1 MKNSKLPMD
10 IFLMNNTSTRY
21 DRFAI
26 RLTQII
32 SRLLSGESLDLKTLA
47 EEFGVS
53 ERTLQRDFHQR
64 LLHLNI
70 VSENG
75 RWRLDGKRFTDSSL
89 DVLAFMR
96 NTGITQLFPSPD
108 RRLMHYLTGETSHS
122 PCIIWPSSHSDSV
135 VSSEC
140 FQRLIQAICQQNCI
154 HLLTGGD
161 SHTVFEPYRLIHT
174 EGNWYL
180 VACQAEIIRVIPAAR
195 INQVKLT
202 TESFVRREDICH
214 LTAGERFIASLPHF
228 PYIHDVMNSANHRSY
243 KKYYS
248 SNK

>member
-1 MKNSKLPMD
+1 
-10 IFLMNNTSTRY
+10 MNNTATRY

-75 RWRLDGKRFTDSSL
+75 RWRLDGKRFSDSSL
-89 DVLAFMR
+89 DLLAFMR
-96 NTGITQLFPSPD
+96 NTGITHLFPSPD
-108 RRLMHYLTGETSHS
+108 RRLIHYLTGETSYS
-122 PCIIWPSSHSDSV
+122 PCLIWPSLHTDSV
-135 VSSEC
+135 VPSEC
-140 FQRLIQAICQQNCI
+140 FHRLIQAVCQQNCI
-154 HLLTGGD
+154 RLLTGDD
-161 SHTVFEPYRLIHT
+161 SHEALEPYRLIHT

-180 VACQAEIIRVIPAAR
+180 VACQAGIIRVIPVAS
-195 INQVKLT
+195 ISLVTLT
-202 TESFVRREDICH
+202 TENFVRRDDICD
-214 LTAGERFIASLPHF
+214 LTAGERFVASLPHF
-228 PYIHDVMNSANHRSY
+228 PYIHDVMNSINYRSY
-243 KKYYS
+243 KKCLS
-248 SNK
+248 SKNQY

>member
-1 MKNSKLPMD
+1 
-10 IFLMNNTSTRY
+10 MNNTSTRY

-89 DVLAFMR
+89 DVRHLCATPVSLNYF
-96 NTGITQLFPSPD
+96 
-108 RRLMHYLTGETSHS
+108 RR
-122 PCIIWPSSHSDSV
+122 
-135 VSSEC
+135 
-140 FQRLIQAICQQNCI
+140 
-154 HLLTGGD
+154 
-161 SHTVFEPYRLIHT
+161 
-174 EGNWYL
+174 
-180 VACQAEIIRVIPAAR
+180 
-195 INQVKLT
+195 
-202 TESFVRREDICH
+202 
-214 LTAGERFIASLPHF
+214 LTAG
-228 PYIHDVMNSANHRSY
+228 
-243 KKYYS
+243 
-248 SNK
+248 

>member
-1 MKNSKLPMD
+1 
-10 IFLMNNTSTRY
+10 MNNTATRY

-32 SRLLSGESLDLKTLA
+32 SRLLSGEALILKNLA

-96 NTGITQLFPSPD
+96 NTGITHLFPSPD
-108 RRLMHYLTGETSHS
+108 RRLMHYLTGETSYS
-122 PCIIWPSSHSDSV
+122 PCLIWPSSHNGSV
-135 VSSEC
+135 TSAEC
-140 FQRLIQAICQQNCI
+140 FQRLIQAVCQQNCI
-154 HLLTGGD
+154 HLFIADD
-161 SHTVFEPYRLIHT
+161 SYAVFEPYRLIHT

-180 VACQAEIIRVIPAAR
+180 VACQDEIIRVIPVTSIR
-195 INQVKLT
+195 QVKLT
-202 TESFVRREDICH
+202 KENFVRRNDICD
-214 LTAGERFIASLPHF
+214 LTVGERFVASLPHIPF
-228 PYIHDVMNSANHRSY
+228 IHDVMNTSKNRSF
-243 KKYYS
+243 KKHTS
-248 SNK
+248 SKK